1 MPEDGET
8 WYTTFIEGNYD
19 SPSDQLIVS
28 LYYSLTMLST
38 VGYGDLFP
46 ISNLEM
52 IVGVICMW
60 MGVASFSVIMDQFSQ
75 CQEDFDF

>member
-1 MPEDGET
+1 
-8 WYTTFIEGNYD
+8 
-19 SPSDQLIVS
+19 
-28 LYYSLTMLST
+28 MLST

-60 MGVASFSVIMDQFSQ
+60 MGVASFSVIMD
-75 CQEDFDF
+75 